1 MLQENN
7 LYLIKRFM
15 YTNLIPT
22 SRHPRQTNFRLTR
35 YDSWQFAI
43 KDELHVVY
51 NQLGFVLEDQIRKG
65 AYKFGERMRK
75 GGYARGESGWTLCM
89 DETHETAATTASEWN

>member
-1 MLQENN
+1 MAIRN
-7 LYLIKRFM
+7 KRR
-15 YTNLIPT
+15 I
-22 SRHPRQTNFRLTR
+22 TR
-35 YDSWQFAI
+35 
-43 KDELHVVY
+43 VY

-75 GGYARGESGWTLCM
+75 GGYARDELGWTLCM

>member
-7 LYLIKRFM
+7 LKYLIKHQSNTYISSF
-15 YTNLIPT
+15 
-22 SRHPRQTNFRLTR
+22 RQTNFRLTR

-43 KDELHVVY
+43 KDELHVY
-51 NQLGFVLEDQIRKG
+51 NQPGSVLEDQIREG

-75 GGYARGESGWTLCM
+75 GGYARGEPGWTLCM